1 MKLEVAASSHSSHY
15 YICKIVLGLFF
26 SLAHWMSSQSNQ
38 SPSPYSTVLLQTHQ
52 QTDRQTDILPPSLYV
67 PTARE
72 QRQYTHRPQ
81 QTQGWEQ
88 RHSGAGQHAAGPDKA
103 PDETLGSI
111 ATAAAPLTLMHS
123 ELGHRCDVGALLDIS
138 CKFCS
143 PQSAAWRKDP
153 SPSKS
158 KVRGYAAFPAARNDN
173 S

>member
-1 MKLEVAASSHSSHY
+1 MQDSFRILLL
-15 YICKIVLGLFF
+15 LGTLDVQSEQPVSFTLFR
-26 SLAHWMSSQSNQ
+26 SA
-38 SPSPYSTVLLQTHQ
+38 PSDTS
-52 QTDRQTDILPPSLYV
+52 TDRQTDILPPSLYV

-111 ATAAAPLTLMHS
+111 ATAAAPLILMHS

-153 SPSKS
+153 SPFKS